1 MPHNTDIFFFTIFII
16 MAVASLVLRRVYVF
30 VNRNS
35 TIQNHESHLEMHA
48 ELKTYANV
56 FYFFA
61 LLTVPIYAAY
71 IVTEKFQMEP
81 HVMEWLNLI
90 LRWTHVVFGIAWIGA
105 SFYFI
110 FLENS
115 LNRTENLR
123 DELAGNLWAIH
134 GGGFYYVEKY
144 KSAPPILPKH
154 LHWFKYEAYFT
165 WLSGF
170 LLLTLVYFMNAKAMM
185 LDSSI
190 SNIDETT
197 AVFIGLGSLVVG
209 WLIYDVM
216 CHTALLQK
224 KKLFGIIGFAIVVL
238 VSYILCQFLN
248 GRAAFIL
255 VGALMGTI
263 MAGNVFFCIIPSQKA
278 LVAAAKANQ
287 PVNPE
292 LGKIAGLR
300 SLHNNYITLPVIF
313 IMISNH
319 FPTTFGSSFN
329 WIILAALTL
338 ASVAVRH
345 YINLYEKGIYAKW
358 MIPFATVIILS
369 LVIVTAPKPRK
380 LSNNSSLTKGIISA
394 KNLPPVKFTE
404 IQTIFKKRCIVCHSA
419 NPTDDVNVIA
429 PNGIK
434 FDNAEEIQKYAERIM
449 IRVVQTETM
458 PQGNKTNITDAERET
473 IGVWIEQGAQLK

>member
-134 GGGFYYVEKY
+134 GGGFYYIEKY
-144 KSAPPILPKH
+144 KIAPGELPKK

-165 WLSGF
+165 WLTGII
-170 LLLTLVYFMNAKAMM
+170 LLMLVYYFNAKTFLIDPAIANI
-185 LDSSI
+185 SSAAAI
-190 SNIDETT
+190 C
-197 AVFIGLGSLVVG
+197 IGSGTLIGGWFLYDILCRTSL
-209 WLIYDVM
+209 I
-216 CHTALLQK
+216 QK
-224 KKLFGIIGFAIVVL
+224 KKTFA
-238 VSYILCQFLN
+238 
-248 GRAAFIL
+248 L
-255 VGALMGTI
+255 VG
-263 MAGNVFFCIIPSQKA
+263 FFIITA
-278 LVAAAKANQ
+278 
-287 PVNPE
+287 
-292 LGKIAGLR
+292 
-300 SLHNNYITLPVIF
+300 
-313 IMISNH
+313 
-319 FPTTFGSSFN
+319 
-329 WIILAALTL
+329 
-338 ASVAVRH
+338 
-345 YINLYEKGIYAKW
+345 IYA
-358 MIPFATVIILS
+358 PLS
-369 LVIVTAPKPRK
+369 SWRGP
-380 LSNNSSLTKGIISA
+380 
-394 KNLPPVKFTE
+394 
-404 IQTIFKKRCIVCHSA
+404 
-419 NPTDDVNVIA
+419 
-429 PNGIK
+429 
-434 FDNAEEIQKYAERIM
+434 
-449 IRVVQTETM
+449 
-458 PQGNKTNITDAERET
+458 
-473 IGVWIEQGAQLK
+473 

>member
-1 MPHNTDIFFFTIFII
+1 
-16 MAVASLVLRRVYVF
+16 
-30 VNRNS
+30 
-35 TIQNHESHLEMHA
+35 
-48 ELKTYANV
+48 
-56 FYFFA
+56 
-61 LLTVPIYAAY
+61 
-71 IVTEKFQMEP
+71 
-81 HVMEWLNLI
+81 MEWLNLI

-255 VGALMGTI
+255 VGALLGTI

-278 LVAAAKANQ
+278 LVAAKANQ

-292 LGKIAGLR
+292 LGKIAIAFACII
-300 SLHNNYITLPVIF
+300 IT
-313 IMISNH
+313 SH
-319 FPTTFGSSFN
+319 C
-329 WIILAALTL
+329 
-338 ASVAVRH
+338 R
-345 YINLYEKGIYAKW
+345 
-358 MIPFATVIILS
+358 
-369 LVIVTAPKPRK
+369 
-380 LSNNSSLTKGIISA
+380 
-394 KNLPPVKFTE
+394 
-404 IQTIFKKRCIVCHSA
+404 
-419 NPTDDVNVIA
+419 
-429 PNGIK
+429 
-434 FDNAEEIQKYAERIM
+434 
-449 IRVVQTETM
+449 
-458 PQGNKTNITDAERET
+458 
-473 IGVWIEQGAQLK
+473 